1 MKHDVNKDPR
11 SSRKQTRTDKISGLQ
26 KVGVSTGKDFHTM
39 NFFYDQIRKRYMKSE
54 YQKANIQ
61 WLLRRVK
68 IFSV

>member
-26 KVGVSTGKDFHTM
+26 KVGVSTGADFHTM

-54 YQKANIQ
+54 YQKANMHN
-61 WLLRRVK
+61 
-68 IFSV
+68 